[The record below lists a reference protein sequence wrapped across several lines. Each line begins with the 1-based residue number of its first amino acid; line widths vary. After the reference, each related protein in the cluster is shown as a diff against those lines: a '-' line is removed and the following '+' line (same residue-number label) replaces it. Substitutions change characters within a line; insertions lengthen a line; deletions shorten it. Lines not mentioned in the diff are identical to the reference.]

1 MEEQIKNIVLKLS
14 VLFYSI
20 WVNSVIIFLASELNW
35 FPVGFFADDA
45 VVDYL
50 LQVIGIFITVLGVPG
65 SLKLFNW
72 QLSRKID
79 LQNPEKALE
88 TYSKISILRMCVL
101 EFVVIFNW
109 IVYCFTL
116 NNNGMLCA
124 MIGLVATLFCV
135 PSANRVLNDL
145 KLEDK

>member
-72 QLSRKID
+72 QLSRKIN

-88 TYSKISILRMCVL
+88 AYSKISILRMSVL